1 MSSESQTQR
10 RLGLVVHGVVQGVG
24 FRPFVHRAARS
35 QGLGGSIRNT
45 PQGVRIEVQGPNAE
59 LERFVDTI
67 LRRHPPHAKID
78 RLETEELSVRPEN
91 PFRILDSESDS
102 ASKPAI
108 PPDLAVCSECLN
120 EVTTP
125 GERRY
130 QYPFTNCTHCGP
142 RYSIVEG
149 SPYDRE
155 RTSMRAFPMCPA
167 CRAEYEDPSDRR
179 FHAQPIA
186 CPTCGP
192 QLTLLNA
199 GGNVIATKGAA
210 LDVAC
215 DWIRNGRIVA
225 LKGLGGFQFVVDAT
239 QDEAVQRLRAR
250 KRREE
255 KPFALMLA
263 SVEAARCYCAISD
276 DEAAVLTSPACPIV
290 LLQRRVALESGKLPP
305 IVSSVAPGNPR
316 LGVMLPNTPL
326 HHLMMRELQRPIV
339 CTSGNVSEEPMCIE
353 IDEAK
358 ERLSGIADAFLTHD
372 RPIVRQ
378 VDDSVVR
385 VGPDGPRLL
394 RRARGYTPAA
404 IELGSDGPSE
414 ILAVGGHL
422 KNTVALRIG
431 SQVVL
436 SQHVGDLDY
445 AEGRALLARTVTD
458 LLTFHGVTPTLVACD
473 AHPDYASTQYAVQY
487 AAASGIPLIRV
498 QHHHAH
504 VLSVM
509 AEHRLDGHVLGLA
522 WDGSGFGA
530 DGTVW
535 GGEALLCDANEY
547 RRVAHLRPFRLPGG
561 EQAVREPRR
570 AALGLLYE
578 IMGDSA
584 MELVG
589 RWFSPTERRV
599 LSAALRR
606 GVMCPITTSMGRLFD
621 AVACLAGLYA
631 RSNYEGQAAMALEY
645 AADAQTPDR
654 KYPLPLSGGDPAV
667 ADWEPMIRRI
677 VADLRDG
684 VPVGVVAA
692 SFHAALGTFAVEA
705 AQRAALPRVVL
716 SGGCFQNALLGDLVR
731 SRLEDAGFQVFENR
745 LVPANDGGLALG
757 QILAASVP
765 TGAWL
770 SKQET
775 VNVSGCAG

>member
-1 MSSESQTQR
+1 MYGDSRSQR
-10 RLGLVVHGVVQGVG
+10 RLALVVHGVVQGVG
-24 FRPFVHRAARS
+24 FRPFVHHAARS
-35 QGLGGSIRNT
+35 RGLSGSVRNT

-78 RLETEELSVRPEN
+78 RLEAEELVVRPEN
-91 PFRILDSESDS
+91 PFRILDSEFDS

-108 PPDLAVCSECLN
+108 PPDLAVCSECLK

-130 QYPFTNCTHCGP
+130 RYPFTNCTYCGP

-149 SPYDRE
+149 SPYDRG
-155 RTSMRAFPMCPA
+155 RTSMKNFPLCPA
-167 CRAEYEDPSDRR
+167 CRAEYEDASDRR

-186 CPTCGP
+186 CPICGP

-199 GGNVIATKGAA
+199 GGDVIAAKGAA

-215 DWIRNGRIVA
+215 EWIRNGRIVA
-225 LKGLGGFQFVVDAT
+225 LKGLGGFQLVVDAT

-263 SVEAARCYCAISD
+263 SLDETRRYCVISDEEAAILAS
-276 DEAAVLTSPACPIV
+276 AACPIV
-290 LLQRRVALESGKLPP
+290 LLRQRSVPVSEELPP
-305 IVSSVAPGNPR
+305 IVSSVAPGNPG
-316 LGVMLPNTPL
+316 LGVMLPYTPL
-326 HHLMMRELQRPIV
+326 HHLMIRKLKCPIV
-339 CTSGNVSEEPMCIE
+339 CTSGNISEEPMCIE

-358 ERLSGIADAFLTHD
+358 KHLAGIADAFLTHD

-385 VGPDGPRLL
+385 VGSDGPRLL
-394 RRARGYTPAA
+394 RRARGYAPAA
-404 IELGSDGPSE
+404 IELGIDGPP

-436 SQHVGDLDY
+436 SQYIGDLDC
-445 AEGRALLARTVTD
+445 AEARTLFARTITD
-458 LLTFHGVTPTLVACD
+458 LLNFHGVTPALVVCD

-487 AAASGIPLIRV
+487 AATAGIPLIRV

-509 AEHRLDGHVLGLA
+509 AEHRLDGQVFGLA
-522 WDGSGFGA
+522 WDGSGFGD

-570 AALGLLYE
+570 AVLGLLYE

-584 MELVG
+584 MELAE
-589 RWFSPTERRV
+589 RWFSQMERRV
-599 LSAALRR
+599 LSAALHR
-606 GVMCPITTSMGRLFD
+606 GVMCPVTTSMGRLFD
-621 AVACLAGLYA
+621 VVACLAGLCA
-631 RSNYEGQAAMALEY
+631 RSSFEGQAAMALEY
-645 AADAQTPDR
+645 AADVQTRDR
-654 KYPLPLSGGDPAV
+654 NYPLPLSAGDSAV
-667 ADWEPMIRRI
+667 ADWEPMIRR
-677 VADLRDG
+677 VVVDLRDG
-684 VPVGVVAA
+684 VPVGAVAA
-692 SFHAALGTFAVEA
+692 SFHLAVATFAVGA

-716 SGGCFQNALLGDLVR
+716 SGGCFQNALLEELVR

-745 LVPANDGGLALG
+745 LIPANDGGLALG
-757 QILAASVP
+757 QILAASVRAR
-765 TGAWL
+765 TSL

-775 VNVSGCAG
+775 PNVSGCAG

>member
-1 MSSESQTQR
+1 
-10 RLGLVVHGVVQGVG
+10 
-24 FRPFVHRAARS
+24 
-35 QGLGGSIRNT
+35 
-45 PQGVRIEVQGPNAE
+45 
-59 LERFVDTI
+59 
-67 LRRHPPHAKID
+67 
-78 RLETEELSVRPEN
+78 
-91 PFRILDSESDS
+91 
-102 ASKPAI
+102 
-108 PPDLAVCSECLN
+108 
-120 EVTTP
+120 
-125 GERRY
+125 
-130 QYPFTNCTHCGP
+130 
-142 RYSIVEG
+142 
-149 SPYDRE
+149 
-155 RTSMRAFPMCPA
+155 
-167 CRAEYEDPSDRR
+167 
-179 FHAQPIA
+179 
-186 CPTCGP
+186 
-192 QLTLLNA
+192 LNA

-215 DWIRNGRIVA
+215 EWIRNGQIVA
-225 LKGLGGFQFVVDAT
+225 LKGLGGFQLVVDAA
-239 QDEAVQRLRAR
+239 QDEAVLRLRAR

-263 SVEAARCYCAISD
+263 SLEAARRYCAISD

-290 LLQRRVALESGKLPP
+290 LLQRRVALESGKLPA
-305 IVSSVAPGNPR
+305 IVPAVAPGNPR
-316 LGVMLPNTPL
+316 LGVMLPYSPL
-326 HHLMMRELQRPIV
+326 HHLMMREPLRPIV
-339 CTSGNVSEEPMCIE
+339 CASGNISEGPMCLE

-358 ERLSGIADAFLTHD
+358 KHLAGIAEAFLTHH

-378 VDDSVVR
+378 VDDSIVR

-394 RRARGYTPAA
+394 RRARGYAPMAF
-404 IELGSDGPSE
+404 ELGGDGPP

-431 SQVVL
+431 PQVVL
-436 SQHVGDLDY
+436 SQHVGDLDC
-445 AEGRALLARTVTD
+445 AEGRALFARTITD
-458 LLTFHGVTPTLVACD
+458 LLTFHGVTPALVAGD

-487 AAASGIPLIRV
+487 YAATGIPLIRV

-535 GGEALLCDANEY
+535 GGAVLLCDAHEY

-561 EQAVREPRR
+561 EQAVRERRR

-606 GVMCPITTSMGRLFD
+606 GVMCPVTTSMGRLFD
-621 AVACLAGLYA
+621 ALACLAGLCA
-631 RSNYEGQAAMALEY
+631 RSSYEGQAAMALEY
-645 AADAQTPDR
+645 AADPQTPDR
-654 KYPLPLSGGDPAV
+654 EYSLPLSSGDPAV
-667 ADWEPMIRRI
+667 ADWEPMVRRM

-716 SGGCFQNALLGDLVR
+716 SGGCFQNALLEDLVR
-731 SRLEDAGFQVFENR
+731 SRLEDAGFQVFESR

-757 QILAASVP
+757 QILAASAQARTSPRV
-765 TGAWL
+765 
-770 SKQET
+770 QET
-775 VNVSGCAG
+775 SNVSGRAG